1 MKNEVKKKMMMQEHE
16 PAVPKSLHEN
26 FCKRNIQSS
35 DARSLRTRIFFLT
48 MMVNVE
54 DVFAP
59 ESTTMTV
66 GFAWRALRR
75 YAAEA
80 SIVCFA
86 HL

>member
-54 DVFAP
+54 DAFAP

-66 GFAWRALRR
+66 GLAWRALRR

-80 SIVCFA
+80 SILCFA

>member
-1 MKNEVKKKMMMQEHE
+1 MKNEVKKKMMMHEHE
-16 PAVPKSLHEN
+16 LAVPKSLHEN

-66 GFAWRALRR
+66 GLAWRALHR

-80 SIVCFA
+80 SIVGLA